1 MQPTVPREITMK
13 NKFEL
18 FENDSRA
25 DEPTREEYKRF
36 KQREHNDRQK
46 QIAKTIGENFAAYSL
61 LAIMAL
67 LIGSIW
73 TEASIFSN
81 WRKFIGDALVT
92 IVLYVL
98 ADICASHIGTEGGKL
113 DDEYISNHETYLVLR
128 ERVRKIGV
136 ELMNAFCDWQIEVE
150 YEYYM
155 RRRCRDLKI
164 DYKEYVE
171 VYSKKNL
178 FELRE
183 MFPIETIKEKDFK
196 RRAIGTYHNV
206 KTVSKADKIFQ
217 LSLIKPIEL
226 TPEILMTDGKVR
238 NTRGGVSISGEE
250 YSEQQ
255 TKGAKHIIATILFG
269 LLSASLFVDL
279 VKEFSI
285 AMLIYTIFKIALMLY
300 RMFVSYNRG
309 IKSYSSVDPKS
320 LQDKIKYLY
329 LYLEFIDKKIYLS
342 LKDKYNIMQNEFA
355 EDKRTDTTDEVGTG
369 GDPRELGDNSA
380 SV

>member
-1 MQPTVPREITMK
+1 MFDLKEK
-13 NKFEL
+13 NDPFK
-18 FENDSRA
+18 
-25 DEPTREEYKRF
+25 EPSKEEYRRF
-36 KQREHNDRQK
+36 QQKEHSDRQK
-46 QIAKTIGENFAAYSL
+46 RFEKA
-61 LAIMAL
+61 
-67 LIGSIW
+67 
-73 TEASIFSN
+73 
-81 WRKFIGDALVT
+81 IGDNIASLGLIAVMVIMISTIWADFGIVANFQRFLRDSILT
-92 IVLYVL
+92 IVLYIV
-98 ADICASHIGTEGGKL
+98 ADYYAISLGTRCGKL

-355 EDKRTDTTDEVGTG
+355 ENKRTDTADEVGAG